1 MSSIQERT
9 IYITDDK
16 GETSVIC
23 LLSDKGYEAYKS
35 GKKIEIS
42 LGHILVIGDYKA
54 LLRCDFS

>member
-1 MSSIQERT
+1 MYSLKEKT
-9 IYITDDK
+9 IYLTDDK

-35 GKKIEIS
+35 NKKIEIS

-54 LLRCDFS
+54 LLKADFS